1 MADIG
6 SILRETRMR
15 ARIDISQVEADTKIR
30 GKYLR
35 ALENE
40 EWSLLP
46 GDVYVR
52 TFMRTYAEYLGIDPR
67 PLVDEYDRRTQ
78 FPPERPARR
87 RTQGR
92 EPAPRARE
100 QSARRPEPRP
110 NQRPQRVI
118 SPPVLIGA
126 ALVLIVVALWIV
138 GNLTGGSGKPPS
150 SAQVTTTPT
159 TVSRAQKTTD
169 TKTRTTKTTT
179 TTVAKTTATLKIVP
193 TGTIYVCV
201 EDPTGKQLIANTYTT
216 GESVPLKS
224 GNKLLVTLG
233 NAEATLTVNGKPY
246 TPSADKY
253 PIGLEI
259 LPTGVKTL
267 TLGPQCT

>member
-1 MADIG
+1 
-6 SILRETRMR
+6 MR

-78 FPPERPARR
+78 LAPERPVRR
-87 RTQGR
+87 HTRGR
-92 EPAPRARE
+92 EPAPISHE
-100 QSARRPEPRP
+100 HPSQRPSQRP
-110 NQRPQRVI
+110 NQRPPRVI
-118 SPPVLIGA
+118 SPPLLIGI
-126 ALVLIVVALWIV
+126 ALVLIVVALWVV
-138 GNLTGGSGKPPS
+138 GNLTGSSNKAP
-150 SAQVTTTPT
+150 SAQVTSTPKTITHKQKTKRTKPKATTPT
-159 TVSRAQKTTD
+159 G
-169 TKTRTTKTTT
+169 
-179 TTVAKTTATLKIVP
+179 TTVANTTATLKIVP
-193 TGTIYVCV
+193 TGTIYICV
-201 EDPTGKQLIANTYTT
+201 ESASGKPLIATEYTA
-216 GESVPLKS
+216 GETVKPVS
-224 GNKLLVTLG
+224 GTKLLVNLG
-233 NAEATLTVNGKPY
+233 NADATLTVNGKSY
-246 TPSADKY
+246 TPSADTY

-267 TLGPQCT
+267 SRGPQCVG

>member
-1 MADIG
+1 
-6 SILRETRMR
+6 MR

-78 FPPERPARR
+78 FAPERPTRR
-87 RTQGR
+87 RTHGR
-92 EPAPRARE
+92 ESAPVSHEPRE
-100 QSARRPEPRP
+100 RQSPRPGRPQRP
-110 NQRPQRVI
+110 NQRPPRVI
-118 SPPVLIGA
+118 SPPVLIGV
-126 ALVLIVVALWIV
+126 ALVLIVAALWLV
-138 GNLTGGSGKPPS
+138 GNLSGNGSGKSPT
-150 SAQVTTTPT
+150 SAQVTSTPT
-159 TVSRAQKTTD
+159 TVQHHR
-169 TKTRTTKTTT
+169 TKTKPKSSPTTQTG
-179 TTVAKTTATLKIVP
+179 TTVANTTATLRIVP
-193 TGTIYVCV
+193 TGTIYICV
-201 EDPTGKQLIANTYTT
+201 ESASGKPLIATEYTA
-216 GESVPLKS
+216 GETVKPVS
-224 GNKLLVTLG
+224 GSKLLVNLG
-233 NAEATLTVNGKPY
+233 NADATLTVNGKQY
-246 TPSADKY
+246 TPSSDTY

-267 TLGPQCT
+267 TVGPQCTG

>member
-1 MADIG
+1 
-6 SILRETRMR
+6 MR

-78 FPPERPARR
+78 FPPERTPRR
-87 RTQGR
+87 RSYGAEAAPVSRERQTQR
-92 EPAPRARE
+92 QHPS
-100 QSARRPEPRP
+100 QRP
-110 NQRPQRVI
+110 NQRLPRVI
-118 SPPVLIGA
+118 SPPVLIGV
-126 ALVLIVVALWIV
+126 ALVLIVVALWVV
-138 GNLTGGSGKPPS
+138 GNLTGGSNKPPS

-159 TVSRAQKTTD
+159 TSTRMHKTSTAKSKAE
-169 TKTRTTKTTT
+169 TQTG
-179 TTVAKTTATLKIVP
+179 TTVANTTATLKIVP

-201 EDPTGKQLIANTYTT
+201 ESATGKQLVAAEYTA
-216 GESVPLKS
+216 GESVLPVS

-233 NAEATLTVNGKPY
+233 NADATLTVNGKPY
-246 TPSADKY
+246 TPTTNSY

-259 LPTGVKTL
+259 LPTGVKSL
-267 TLGPQCT
+267 TQGPQCTS